1 MILLTYVSMILLQS
15 LSKLNLLYS
24 IIFLLLRYL
33 VIFRKEKQ
41 IIFGEIYII
50 NEVTAIWKTKRQNTN
65 FEKNELSKTINKKM
79 SKQFK
84 KFNFNASFGG
94 DAEAKAE
101 AGEAEQPPEKKQAT
115 SPSAQTVRSP
125 SYKFKKF
132 NFDASKGYFF
142 CLKAYLF
149 ETYSYIFSAMQE
161 RI

>member
-1 MILLTYVSMILLQS
+1 
-15 LSKLNLLYS
+15 
-24 IIFLLLRYL
+24 
-33 VIFRKEKQ
+33 
-41 IIFGEIYII
+41 
-50 NEVTAIWKTKRQNTN
+50 
-65 FEKNELSKTINKKM
+65 M

-142 CLKAYLF
+142 CLKAYSF